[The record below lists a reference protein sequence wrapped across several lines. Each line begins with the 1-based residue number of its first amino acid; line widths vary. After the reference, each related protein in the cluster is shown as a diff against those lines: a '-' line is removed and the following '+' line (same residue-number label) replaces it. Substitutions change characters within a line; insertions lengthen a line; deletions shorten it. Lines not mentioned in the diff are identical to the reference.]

1 MIAPLQP
8 FAVRGVL
15 WYQGEWDC
23 KADWATVYHDLFL
36 SFARSWRANWAKAAG
51 KRSPENFPI
60 YIVQL
65 PARVD
70 TDQNGKFWPYV
81 REAEQRLATSVSN
94 SGYIVTFDTND
105 PTDMHPRDKTPVGQ
119 RLAWLALGKEYGQK
133 LPWHGPEL
141 KNVRV
146 ERGGLLLSFDVGAG
160 SIVSKDGQPLR
171 WFEVAGKDGVYHPA
185 RAEIRGGDQVFV
197 SAPVVP
203 APETVRYAFVPN
215 AANPNFYNA
224 AGLPAGPFRTDRQ
237 PVPEK

>member
-1 MIAPLQP
+1 
-8 FAVRGVL
+8 
-15 WYQGEWDC
+15 
-23 KADWATVYHDLFL
+23 
-36 SFARSWRANWAKAAG
+36 
-51 KRSPENFPI
+51 
-60 YIVQL
+60 
-65 PARVD
+65 
-70 TDQNGKFWPYV
+70 
-81 REAEQRLATSVSN
+81 
-94 SGYIVTFDTND
+94 
-105 PTDMHPRDKTPVGQ
+105 
-119 RLAWLALGKEYGQK
+119 
-133 LPWHGPEL
+133 L
-141 KNVRV
+141 KNARV